1 MQTTSKR
8 RSVLLYNPV
17 FIEYGNTTTEF
28 CSLRIYNKICC
39 VSDDLWSC
47 PRGGLPVDVGTM
59 ASPGFDATDV
69 VGFIMS
75 EHVDGSNAGIL
86 WNNPM

>member
-39 VSDDLWSC
+39 ALISQPILKDS
-47 PRGGLPVDVGTM
+47 
-59 ASPGFDATDV
+59 ASEGVAC
-69 VGFIMS
+69 
-75 EHVDGSNAGIL
+75 AGHGKF
-86 WNNPM
+86 

>member
-39 VSDDLWSC
+39 ARASHLIKHTVSSHHSSKGYRDVPLDLPEC
-47 PRGGLPVDVGTM
+47 ALQKKKYGK
-59 ASPGFDATDV
+59 
-69 VGFIMS
+69 
-75 EHVDGSNAGIL
+75 
-86 WNNPM
+86 

>member
-1 MQTTSKR
+1 M
-8 RSVLLYNPV
+8 
-17 FIEYGNTTTEF
+17 ITE
-28 CSLRIYNKICC
+28 IIIPIATPIIM
-39 VSDDLWSC
+39 SDDLWSC

-59 ASPGFDATDV
+59 ASPDFDATDV

>member
-39 VSDDLWSC
+39 VITLGVEFFETTHQRKRRETRNEIYF
-47 PRGGLPVDVGTM
+47 P
-59 ASPGFDATDV
+59 
-69 VGFIMS
+69 
-75 EHVDGSNAGIL
+75 
-86 WNNPM
+86 